1 MRAAPGTRQLVPISC
16 GYIRRPRGWTGR
28 RGGEAKGWG
37 PRPARPLLSGAGFL
51 IPTRRVRRCPGSR
64 VGKRIPNREESGGR
78 WKKGVARAPLTYL
91 GAVAATAATRATGG
105 VGARAHAPANSRSP
119 SPGLP
124 AAPLGF
130 RGRRERNEKW
140 PQQIRERRGNWAGA
154 RCPRGAAPGGGRH
167 RARWV
172 RTAKKDL
179 AGSARSGWGGQE
191 ARPAALRWEG
201 TREKVIVLQSVIV
214 RALSCPV
221 PPRDLTAAAPTMS
234 GNAGE
239 PRCYC
244 GCLIGKAAFIFL

>member
-1 MRAAPGTRQLVPISC
+1 MTRARLRVAATSSFRADPRPPLPRPPPPRTRPEDRPGLPTNTGLWMRAAPGTRQLVPISC

-172 RTAKKDL
+172 RTA
-179 AGSARSGWGGQE
+179 
-191 ARPAALRWEG
+191 
-201 TREKVIVLQSVIV
+201 
-214 RALSCPV
+214 
-221 PPRDLTAAAPTMS
+221 
-234 GNAGE
+234 
-239 PRCYC
+239 
-244 GCLIGKAAFIFL
+244 